1 MNPLQAELDFSGA
14 VRRDLGMSRVEA
26 ATDDAWQDQ
35 ADAAIASLARTGRR
49 FTAEDVRD
57 LAGEPPRINS
67 LGPRFMAAVRQGS
80 IKQVDFTRAKRP
92 SAHARALAVYTGC
105 RE

>member
-1 MNPLQAELDFSGA
+1 MNPLQVELDFSGTA
-14 VRRDLGMSRVEA
+14 QRDYGMALVEA

-35 ADAAIASLARTGRR
+35 ADAAIVNLARTGRR

-57 LAGEPPRINS
+57 LVGEPPRINS
-67 LGPRFMAAVRQGS
+67 LGPRFMAAIRQGI
-80 IKQVDFTRAKRP
+80 IKHVDFTRAKRP

-105 RE
+105 RG